1 MTLEHSRVDV
11 VRMEPR
17 IWGQMIKKKKKKSE
31 ETGEELWQSAR
42 TFCEPAVGS
51 KSIPTLSLSLDV
63 CVSALLINN
72 NSKSDLKQ
80 DTWF

>member
-1 MTLEHSRVDV
+1 
-11 VRMEPR
+11 MEPR
-17 IWGQMIKKKKKKSE
+17 VWGQMILSQKKSE
-31 ETGEELWQSAR
+31 ETGEELWESVG
-42 TFCEPAVGS
+42 TFSQPAVGS
-51 KSIPTLSLSLDV
+51 KSNPMLSLSLNL

>member
-1 MTLEHSRVDV
+1 MTLEKGRVDGA
-11 VRMEPR
+11 RIEPR
-17 IWGQMIKKKKKKSE
+17 VWGQMIFIKNKSE
-31 ETGEELWQSAR
+31 ETGEEPWESVG
-42 TFCEPAVGS
+42 TFCEPEVGS
-51 KSIPTLSLSLDV
+51 KSNPTLSLSLDL